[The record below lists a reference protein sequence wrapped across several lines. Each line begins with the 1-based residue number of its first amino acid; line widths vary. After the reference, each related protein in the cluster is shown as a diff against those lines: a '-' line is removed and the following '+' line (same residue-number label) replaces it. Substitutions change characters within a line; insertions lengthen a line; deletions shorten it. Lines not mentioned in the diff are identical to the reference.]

1 MSKNQ
6 NLKQK
11 LTKSQW
17 GILITLIFLY
27 FFSPEFGAISPTL
40 ALMPDWYGITA
51 SEASWITAFANPA
64 ACASGIVVGLVVGR
78 KVSYRTCGLVA
89 TGIFFLCGGIPFLWQ
104 SIPFIGLL
112 IARLLFGFGVGCLM
126 PLSQSIVTNMFVD
139 ESERARWIGLLYI
152 VFSVGATVGTT
163 ITGALAAN
171 GVWQNAYAFYLLGII
186 PFIMILLF
194 FKDENIKVNENAY
207 ISEAAGETSSTNQ
220 AKRHI
225 PAVAACFILVFG
237 LGLIMTQ
244 TYFNYAGIA
253 IAENGIDVL
262 VIGTIFSVITGVGIA
277 IALFN
282 SVIWKTMRLY
292 SFPTAFVFFVF
303 AYAVALFAYNIAS
316 LPLWYVSA
324 IILGFGMAFLSLS
337 IPMVMSVTVTP
348 AALTLAIGLQEA
360 ARNAGG
366 FCSAIWL
373 NAIGSTFGDVPA
385 VQFVAIM
392 VLGIILTTVA
402 FILAAKNNKQF
413 RNTDYKG

>member
-1 MSKNQ
+1 MQSSTKA
-6 NLKQK
+6 KQK

-27 FFSPEFGAISPTL
+27 FFAPEFGAISPTL

-51 SEASWITAFANPA
+51 SESAWITAFANPA
-64 ACASGIVVGLVVGR
+64 ECVSGIVVGLIVGR
-78 KVSYRTCGLVA
+78 KISYKACGLIS

-126 PLSQSIVTNMFVD
+126 PLSQSIVTNMFINEED
-139 ESERARWIGLLYI
+139 RARWIGILYI
-152 VFSVGATVGTT
+152 VFSIGATVGTT

-186 PFIMILLF
+186 PFVMVLLF
-194 FKDENIKVNENAY
+194 FKDENIKVNEIA
-207 ISEAAGETSSTNQ
+207 STQKAETNETNNTQ
-220 AKRHI
+220 EKRHI
-225 PAVAACFILVFG
+225 PAVAACFIIVFG
-237 LGLIMTQ
+237 LGLIITQ
-244 TYFNYAGIA
+244 AYFNYAGIA

-262 VIGTIFSVITGVGIA
+262 VTGTIFSVITGVGIV

-282 SVIWKTMRLY
+282 SIIWKVMRLY
-292 SFPTAFVFFVF
+292 SFPAAFIFFVV
-303 AYAVALFAYNIAS
+303 AYAVALIAYNTGS
-316 LPLWYVSA
+316 LLFWYASA

-337 IPMVMSVTVTP
+337 IPMVMSVTVAP

-373 NAIGSTFGDVPA
+373 NVIGSLFGDKPA
-385 VQFVAIM
+385 VQFTAIM
-392 VLGIILTTVA
+392 ILGIILAAVA
-402 FILAAKNNKQF
+402 LTLAIKNNKRF
-413 RNTDYKG
+413 KNADYQS